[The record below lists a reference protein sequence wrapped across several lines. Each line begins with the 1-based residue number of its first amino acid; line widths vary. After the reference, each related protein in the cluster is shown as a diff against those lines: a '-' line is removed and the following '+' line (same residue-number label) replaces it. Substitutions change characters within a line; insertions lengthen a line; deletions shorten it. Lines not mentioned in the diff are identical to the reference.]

1 MAQKKLDNKNLSK
14 VLESQGGKAVAL
26 LVKILTEADKKATG
40 ALIKS
45 LDYEVIDTLH
55 GLTLK
60 ILASD
65 HFKYVDRGRKAGSTP
80 PPVRPI
86 LSWVRTRH
94 IVFNGLSSK
103 QTAFII
109 ARSIGEKGIKPTYA
123 KDKVNKMLQK
133 NLSEI
138 IKGAVGKDIQ
148 ELINHMDWG
157 TN

>member
-1 MAQKKLDNKNLSK
+1 MDQKKLDNKNLSK

-26 LVKILTEADKKATG
+26 LIKILTEADKKATG
-40 ALIKS
+40 DLIKS
-45 LDYEVIDTLH
+45 LDYEVITDIH

-65 HFKYVDRGRKAGSTP
+65 HFKYVDRGRKAGSKQP
-80 PPVRPI
+80 PIKPI
-86 LSWVRTRH
+86 QSWIRAKH
-94 IVFNGLSSK
+94 IVFNGLDSK
-103 QTAFII
+103 QAAFMI

-148 ELINHMDWG
+148 DLINHMDWG
-157 TN
+157 KA